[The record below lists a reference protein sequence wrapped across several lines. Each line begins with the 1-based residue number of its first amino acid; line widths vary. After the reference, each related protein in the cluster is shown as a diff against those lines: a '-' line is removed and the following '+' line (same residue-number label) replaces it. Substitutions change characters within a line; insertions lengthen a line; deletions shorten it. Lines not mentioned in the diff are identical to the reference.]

1 MDLEFVD
8 QLELYLEPNND
19 NKKFKTL
26 NSVDQNL
33 VINLGLKMLNRGLKD
48 VQLWK
53 NSEWEVKLESLE
65 KIKNKEIQIL
75 KNNNIMKSEQLKNL
89 MNDHK
94 KQIIMIKEEVEEQIK
109 CLYVE
114 KVSNMKEKI
123 SKMETRLEAE
133 KSKTWELKESFHRQL
148 TEKVESIRKEEE
160 IKRENLRSTYEGQLE
175 KERSRYIEI
184 NKRQENST
192 LLGQDGEKFT
202 YHSLNM
208 LFPKSEVIDTHDEKQ
223 CGDFKLVYNNL
234 PLLLEVKNYSGN
246 VLKKEI
252 GKFKRDMEYRSEMK
266 GGVFISLKSGI
277 SAHSDFQME
286 VYDGRPVIFLTHV
299 KNNMEKIK
307 LAVKFIETLV
317 KEKID
322 LKNEELVG
330 SLKKLIPCIKR
341 KWNTI
346 KANVENFKNKMLRDL
361 LDQESNVLEI
371 FKLMGMKY

>member
-1 MDLEFVD
+1 MEYVD
-8 QLELYLEPNND
+8 QLELYLEPSID

-65 KIKNKEIQIL
+65 NMKNKEIEFL
-75 KNNNIMKSEQLKNL
+75 KNNNIIKSNQMKSL
-89 MNDHK
+89 MDEHK
-94 KQIIMIKEEVEEQIK
+94 KQIIMMKQEVGEQIK

-114 KVSNMKEKI
+114 KVSKLKEKI
-123 SKMETRLEAE
+123 SKMETNLESE
-133 KSKTWELKESFHRQL
+133 KVKTWEVKESFHRQL
-148 TEKVESIRKEEE
+148 TDKVEMVRKEEE
-160 IKRENLRSTYEGQLE
+160 LKRENLRSTYEGQLE

-266 GGVFISLKSGI
+266 GGIFISLKSGI

-341 KWNTI
+341 KWNTL

-361 LDQESNVLEI
+361 MDQEANVLEI

>member
-1 MDLEFVD
+1 MVDYID
-8 QLELYLEPNND
+8 QLELYLEPND
-19 NKKFKTL
+19 NNKNFKTL

-33 VINLGLKMLNRGLKD
+33 VINLGLKMINRGLKD

-65 KIKNKEIQIL
+65 NMKNKEIEFL
-75 KNNNIMKSEQLKNL
+75 KNNNIIKSKQMKNL
-89 MNDHK
+89 MDEQK
-94 KQIIMIKEEVEEQIK
+94 KQIIMMKQEVEEQVK

-114 KVSNMKEKI
+114 KVLNLNEKI
-123 SKMETRLEAE
+123 SKMETNLESE
-133 KSKTWELKESFHRQL
+133 KVKTWEVKELFHRHL
-148 TEKVESIRKEEE
+148 TEKVEMVRKEEE
-160 IKRENLRSTYEGQLE
+160 LKRENLRSTYEGQLE

-184 NKRQENST
+184 NKRRENST

-286 VYDGRPVIFLTHV
+286 VYDGRPVIFLTNV
-299 KNNMEKIK
+299 KNNMDKIK

-317 KEKID
+317 KEEID

-330 SLKKLIPCIKR
+330 SLKKLIPSIKR
-341 KWNTI
+341 KWNTL
-346 KANVENFKNKMLRDL
+346 KGNVENFKNKMVRDL
-361 LDQESNVLEI
+361 IDQETNVLEI

>member
-8 QLELYLEPNND
+8 QLELYLEPNID

-26 NSVDQNL
+26 NSIDQNL

-53 NSEWEVKLESLE
+53 NSEWEIKIESLE
-65 KIKNKEIQIL
+65 KMKNKEIEIL
-75 KNNNIMKSEQLKNL
+75 KNNNIMKSKQMKSL
-89 MNDHK
+89 MDEHK
-94 KQIIMIKEEVEEQIK
+94 KQIIMMKQEVEEQIK

-114 KVSNMKEKI
+114 KVVNLKEKI
-123 SKMETRLEAE
+123 SKMETRLESE
-133 KSKTWELKESFHRQL
+133 KVKTWEVKESFHRQL
-148 TEKVESIRKEEE
+148 TEKAEVIRKDEEL
-160 IKRENLRSTYEGQLE
+160 KRETLRTNYEELLE
-175 KERSRYIEI
+175 KERTKYIEN

-192 LLGQDGEKFT
+192 LLVQDGEMFT
-202 YHSLNM
+202 YHKLNI

-223 CGDFKLVYNNL
+223 CGDFKLIYNNL

-252 GKFKRDMEYRSEMK
+252 NKFKRDMEFRSEMK
-266 GGVFISLKSGI
+266 GGIFISLKSGI
-277 SAHSDFQME
+277 CARNDFQME

-317 KEKID
+317 KENID

-330 SLKKLIPCIKR
+330 SLKKLIPSIKR
-341 KWNTI
+341 KWNTL

-361 LDQESNVLEI
+361 LDQETNVLEI

>member
-65 KIKNKEIQIL
+65 KMKNKEIQIL

-223 CGDFKLVYNNL
+223 CGDFKLIYNNL

-341 KWNTI
+341 KWNTL

>member
-65 KIKNKEIQIL
+65 KMKNKEIQIL